1 MALFAGRLCT
11 GRDFFSSLQAA
22 ESDVQFRLYMD
33 VLTVIKGCD
42 VSFGFGIWKGTEVLT
57 ELMALSDS

>member
-1 MALFAGRLCT
+1 MQADSALEGIFFLLCKLQNLMC
-11 GRDFFSSLQAA
+11 SLGCN
-22 ESDVQFRLYMD
+22 MD

-57 ELMALSDS
+57 ELMELSDS